1 MKIGNLDFPTPVFL
15 APMAGVTDTPY
26 RILAQEMGCAMA
38 FAEMVSVLGIHFRN
52 EKTLAMLETVP
63 EERPLAMQLFGA
75 RPEPVAEAAAYVES
89 LGCADVI
96 DFNMGCPAPKIVKNG
111 AGSAL
116 LKEPERAGEI
126 LAALV
131 KATKLPVTVK
141 MRIGWD
147 ESSINAVEMAKRAE
161 AAGVAAIAVHGRTR
175 EQYYKGHADWSMI
188 AAVKRAVKV
197 PVIANGDIRTTADL
211 ARVFRE
217 TECDGVMIG
226 RAAQGNP
233 WIFRAFRSFLVIFR
247 AFRSFLETGVEPPP
261 PTIAERGALIL
272 RHLDMLI
279 QYKGDYIGAREMR
292 KHATWYTKGMVGG
305 GNLRDAFNHAE
316 TREDFQRIVEQ
327 MIKNAGVG
335 TDG

>member
-26 RILAQEMGCAMA
+26 RILAHEMGCAMA

-75 RPEPVAEAAAYVES
+75 RPEPVAEAAVYVES

-161 AAGVAAIAVHGRTR
+161 AVGVAAIAVHGRTR

-217 TECDGVMIG
+217 TGCDGVMIG

-233 WIFRAFRSFLVIFR
+233 WIFRAFRSFL
-247 AFRSFLETGVEPPP
+247 ETGVEIPP
-261 PTIAERGALIL
+261 PTIAERGTLIL

>member
-1 MKIGNLDFPTPVFL
+1 MKIGKLDFPTPIFL

-26 RILAQEMGCAMA
+26 RILVREMGCAMA

-89 LGCADVI
+89 LDCADVI

-147 ESSINAVEMAKRAE
+147 ESNIVAVEMAKRAE

-175 EQYYKGHADWSMI
+175 ELYYKGHADWGMI
-188 AAVKRAVKV
+188 AAVKRAVKI

-217 TECDGVMIG
+217 TDSDGVMIG

-233 WIFRAFRSFLVIFR
+233 WIFRT
-247 AFRSFLETGVEPPP
+247 FRSFLETGVEPPP

-279 QYKGDYIGAREMR
+279 HYKGDYIGVREMR
-292 KHATWYTKGMVGG
+292 KHATWYTKGMTGG

-316 TREDFQRIVEQ
+316 TRDDFHEIVEK
-327 MIKNAGVG
+327 MIAKSE
-335 TDG
+335 

>member
-1 MKIGNLDFPTPVFL
+1 MIIGNLNFPTPIFL

-26 RILAQEMGCAMA
+26 RILAREMGCAMA
-38 FAEMVSVLGIHFRN
+38 FAEMVSVLGIRFRN
-52 EKTLAMLETVP
+52 EKTLAMLATVP

-75 RPEPVAEAAAYVES
+75 QPEPVAEAAAYVEQ

-116 LKEPERAGEI
+116 LRDSEKAGRIME
-126 LAALV
+126 ALV
-131 KATKLPVTVK
+131 RATRLPVTVK

-147 ESSINAVEMAKRAE
+147 AESINAIDIARRAE

-175 EQYYKGHADWSMI
+175 EQYYKGHADWSVI
-188 AAVKRAVKV
+188 AAVKRAVKI

-211 ARVFRE
+211 SRVFCE
-217 TECDGVMIG
+217 TACVGVMIG

-233 WIFRAFRSFLVIFR
+233 WIFRTFRT
-247 AFRSFLETGVEPPP
+247 FLETGAEPPP
-261 PTIAERGALIL
+261 PTVEERGALLL

-292 KHATWYTKGMVGG
+292 KHATWYTKGMTGG
-305 GNLRDAFNHAE
+305 GELRDAFNRAE
-316 TREDFQRIVEQ
+316 TREDFQIIVEK
-327 MIKNAGVG
+327 MVMNAGADKIG
-335 TDG
+335 

>member
-75 RPEPVAEAAAYVES
+75 RPEPVAEAAVYVES

-116 LKEPERAGEI
+116 LKEPELAGEI
-126 LAALV
+126 LVALV

-211 ARVFRE
+211 ARVYRE
-217 TECDGVMIG
+217 TGCDGVMIG

-233 WIFRAFRSFLVIFR
+233 WIFRAFRSFL
-247 AFRSFLETGVEPPP
+247 ETGVEIPP

-305 GNLRDAFNHAE
+305 GNLRDAFNHAG

>member
-1 MKIGNLDFPTPVFL
+1 MKIGKLDFPTPIFL

-26 RILAQEMGCAMA
+26 RILVREMGCAMA

-89 LGCADVI
+89 LDCADVI

-147 ESSINAVEMAKRAE
+147 ESNIVAVEMAKRAE

-175 EQYYKGHADWSMI
+175 EQYYKGHADWGMI
-188 AAVKRAVKV
+188 AAVKRAVKI

-217 TECDGVMIG
+217 TDSDGVMIG

-233 WIFRAFRSFLVIFR
+233 WIFRT
-247 AFRSFLETGVEPPP
+247 FRSFLETGVEPPP

-279 QYKGDYIGAREMR
+279 HYKGDYIGVREMR
-292 KHATWYTKGMVGG
+292 KHATWYTKGMTGG

-316 TREDFQRIVEQ
+316 TRDDFHEIVEK
-327 MIKNAGVG
+327 MIAKSE
-335 TDG
+335 

>member
-1 MKIGNLDFPTPVFL
+1 MKIGNLNFPTPIFL

-26 RILAQEMGCAMA
+26 RILAREMGCAMA
-38 FAEMVSVLGIHFRN
+38 FAEMVSVLGIRFRN
-52 EKTLAMLETVP
+52 EKTLAMLATVP

-75 RPEPVAEAAAYVES
+75 QPEPVAEAAAYVEQ

-116 LKEPERAGEI
+116 LRDSEKAGRIME
-126 LAALV
+126 ALV
-131 KATKLPVTVK
+131 RATRLPVTVK

-147 ESSINAVEMAKRAE
+147 AESINAIDIARRAE

-175 EQYYKGHADWSMI
+175 EQYYKGHADWSVI
-188 AAVKRAVKV
+188 ADVKRAVKI

-211 ARVFRE
+211 SRVFRE
-217 TECDGVMIG
+217 TACDGVMIG

-233 WIFRAFRSFLVIFR
+233 WIFRTFRT
-247 AFRSFLETGVEPPP
+247 FLETGAEPPP
-261 PTIAERGALIL
+261 PTVEERGALLL

-292 KHATWYTKGMVGG
+292 KHATWYTKGMTGG
-305 GNLRDAFNHAE
+305 GELRDAFNRAE
-316 TREDFQRIVEQ
+316 TREDFQRIVEK
-327 MIKNAGVG
+327 MVMNAGADKIG
-335 TDG
+335 

>member
-52 EKTLAMLETVP
+52 EKTFAMLETVP

-75 RPEPVAEAAAYVES
+75 RPEPVAEAAVYVES

-116 LKEPERAGEI
+116 LKEPELAGEI

-217 TECDGVMIG
+217 TGCDGVMIG

-233 WIFRAFRSFLVIFR
+233 WIFRAFRSFL
-247 AFRSFLETGVEPPP
+247 ETGVEIPP

-279 QYKGDYIGAREMR
+279 HYKGDYIGAREMR

>member
-1 MKIGNLDFPTPVFL
+1 MKIGNLNFPTPIFL

-26 RILAQEMGCAMA
+26 RILAREMGCAMA
-38 FAEMVSVLGIHFRN
+38 FAEMVSVLGIRFRN
-52 EKTLAMLETVP
+52 EKTLAMLATVP

-75 RPEPVAEAAAYVES
+75 QPEPVAEAAAYVEQ

-116 LKEPERAGEI
+116 LRDSEKAGRIME
-126 LAALV
+126 ALV
-131 KATKLPVTVK
+131 RATRLPVTVK

-147 ESSINAVEMAKRAE
+147 TESINAIDIARRAE

-175 EQYYKGHADWSMI
+175 EQYYKGHADWSVI
-188 AAVKRAVKV
+188 ADVKRAVKI

-211 ARVFRE
+211 SRVFRE
-217 TECDGVMIG
+217 TACDGVMIG

-233 WIFRAFRSFLVIFR
+233 WIFRTFRT
-247 AFRSFLETGVEPPP
+247 FLETGAEPPP
-261 PTIAERGALIL
+261 PTVEERGALLL

-292 KHATWYTKGMVGG
+292 KHATWYTKGMTGG
-305 GNLRDAFNHAE
+305 GELRDAFNRAE
-316 TREDFQRIVEQ
+316 TREDFQIIVEK
-327 MIKNAGVG
+327 MVMNAGADKIG
-335 TDG
+335 

>member
-1 MKIGNLDFPTPVFL
+1 
-15 APMAGVTDTPY
+15 MAGVTDTPY
-26 RILAQEMGCAMA
+26 RILAREMGCAMA
-38 FAEMVSVLGIHFRN
+38 FAEMVSVLGIRFRN
-52 EKTLAMLETVP
+52 EKTLAMLTTVP

-75 RPEPVAEAAAYVES
+75 QPEPVAEAAAYVEQ

-116 LKEPERAGEI
+116 LRDSEKAGRIME
-126 LAALV
+126 ALV
-131 KATKLPVTVK
+131 RATRLPVTVK

-147 ESSINAVEMAKRAE
+147 AESITAIDIARRAE

-175 EQYYKGHADWSMI
+175 EQYYKGHADWSVI
-188 AAVKRAVKV
+188 ADVKRAVKI

-211 ARVFRE
+211 SRVFRE
-217 TECDGVMIG
+217 TACDGVMIG

-233 WIFRAFRSFLVIFR
+233 WIFRTFRT
-247 AFRSFLETGVEPPP
+247 FLETGAEPPP
-261 PTIAERGALIL
+261 PTVEERGALLL

-292 KHATWYTKGMVGG
+292 KHATWYTKGMTGG
-305 GNLRDAFNHAE
+305 GELRDAFNRAE
-316 TREDFQRIVEQ
+316 TREDFQIIVEK
-327 MIKNAGVG
+327 MVMNAGADKIG
-335 TDG
+335 

>member
-1 MKIGNLDFPTPVFL
+1 MKIGNLHFPTPIFL

-26 RILAQEMGCAMA
+26 RILAREMGCAMA
-38 FAEMVSVLGIHFRN
+38 FAEMVSVLGIRFRN
-52 EKTLAMLETVP
+52 EKTLAMLATVP

-75 RPEPVAEAAAYVES
+75 QPEPVAEAAAYVEQ

-116 LKEPERAGEI
+116 LRDSEKAGRIME
-126 LAALV
+126 ALV
-131 KATKLPVTVK
+131 RVTRLPVTVK

-147 ESSINAVEMAKRAE
+147 TESINAIDIAKRAE

-175 EQYYKGHADWSMI
+175 EQYYKGHADWSVI
-188 AAVKRAVKV
+188 ADVKRAVKI

-211 ARVFRE
+211 SRVFRE
-217 TECDGVMIG
+217 TACDGVMIG

-233 WIFRAFRSFLVIFR
+233 WIFRTFRT
-247 AFRSFLETGVEPPP
+247 FLETGAEPPP
-261 PTIAERGALIL
+261 PTVEERGALLL

-292 KHATWYTKGMVGG
+292 KHATWYTKGMTGG
-305 GNLRDAFNHAE
+305 GELRDAFNRVE
-316 TREDFQRIVEQ
+316 TREDFQIIVEK
-327 MIKNAGVG
+327 MVMNAGADKIG
-335 TDG
+335 

>member
-1 MKIGNLDFPTPVFL
+1 MKIGNLNFPTPIFL

-26 RILAQEMGCAMA
+26 RILAREMGCAMA
-38 FAEMVSVLGIHFRN
+38 FAEMVSVLGIRFRN
-52 EKTLAMLETVP
+52 EKTLAMLATVP

-75 RPEPVAEAAAYVES
+75 QPEPVAEAAAYVES
-89 LGCADVI
+89 LNCADVI

-116 LKEPERAGEI
+116 LRDSEKAGRIME
-126 LAALV
+126 ALV
-131 KATKLPVTVK
+131 RATRLPVTVK

-147 ESSINAVEMAKRAE
+147 AESINAIDIARRAE

-175 EQYYKGHADWSMI
+175 EQYYKGHADWSVI
-188 AAVKRAVKV
+188 ADVKRAVKI

-211 ARVFRE
+211 VRVFRE
-217 TECDGVMIG
+217 TACDGVMIG

-233 WIFRAFRSFLVIFR
+233 WIFRTFRT
-247 AFRSFLETGVEPPP
+247 FLETGAEPPP
-261 PTIAERGALIL
+261 PTVEERGALLL

-292 KHATWYTKGMVGG
+292 KHATWYTKGMTGG
-305 GNLRDAFNHAE
+305 GELRDAFNHAE
-316 TREDFQRIVEQ
+316 TREDFQIIVEK
-327 MIKNAGVG
+327 MVMNAGADKIG
-335 TDG
+335 

>member
-1 MKIGNLDFPTPVFL
+1 MKIGNLHFPTPIFL

-26 RILAQEMGCAMA
+26 RILAREMGCAMA
-38 FAEMVSVLGIHFRN
+38 FAEMVSVLGIRFRN
-52 EKTLAMLETVP
+52 EKTLAMLATVP

-75 RPEPVAEAAAYVES
+75 QPEPVAEAAAYVEQ

-116 LKEPERAGEI
+116 LRDSEKAGRIME
-126 LAALV
+126 ALV
-131 KATKLPVTVK
+131 RATRLPVTVK

-147 ESSINAVEMAKRAE
+147 AESINAIDIAKRAE

-175 EQYYKGHADWSMI
+175 EQYYKGHADWSVI
-188 AAVKRAVKV
+188 ADVKRAVKI

-211 ARVFRE
+211 SRVFRE
-217 TECDGVMIG
+217 TACDGVMIG

-233 WIFRAFRSFLVIFR
+233 WIFRTFRT
-247 AFRSFLETGVEPPP
+247 FLETGAEPPP
-261 PTIAERGALIL
+261 PTVEERGALLL

-292 KHATWYTKGMVGG
+292 KHATWYTKGMTGG
-305 GNLRDAFNHAE
+305 GELRDAFNRAE
-316 TREDFQRIVEQ
+316 TREDFQIIVEK
-327 MIKNAGVG
+327 MVMNAGADKIG
-335 TDG
+335 

>member
-1 MKIGNLDFPTPVFL
+1 MKIGNLHFPTPIFL

-26 RILAQEMGCAMA
+26 RILAREMGCAMA
-38 FAEMVSVLGIHFRN
+38 FAEMVSVLGIRFRN
-52 EKTLAMLETVP
+52 EKTLAMLATVP

-75 RPEPVAEAAAYVES
+75 QPEPVAEAAAYVEQ

-116 LKEPERAGEI
+116 LRDSEKAGRIME
-126 LAALV
+126 ALV
-131 KATKLPVTVK
+131 RATRLPVTVK

-147 ESSINAVEMAKRAE
+147 TESINAIDIAKRAE

-175 EQYYKGHADWSMI
+175 EQYYKGHADWSVI
-188 AAVKRAVKV
+188 ADVKRAVKI
-197 PVIANGDIRTTADL
+197 PVIANGDIRTTDDL
-211 ARVFRE
+211 SRVFRE
-217 TECDGVMIG
+217 TACDGVMIG

-233 WIFRAFRSFLVIFR
+233 WIFRTFRT
-247 AFRSFLETGVEPPP
+247 FLETGAEPPP
-261 PTIAERGALIL
+261 PTVEERGALLL

-292 KHATWYTKGMVGG
+292 KHATWYTKGMTGG
-305 GNLRDAFNHAE
+305 GELRDAFNRAE
-316 TREDFQRIVEQ
+316 TREDFQIIVEK
-327 MIKNAGVG
+327 MVMNAGADKIG
-335 TDG
+335 

>member
-1 MKIGNLDFPTPVFL
+1 MKIGALDFPTPVFL

-26 RILAQEMGCAMA
+26 RILAREMGCAMA

-52 EKTLAMLETVP
+52 EKTLAMLKTVP

-75 RPEPVAEAAAYVES
+75 QPEPVAEAAAYVES

-116 LKEPERAGEI
+116 LRDPERAEKI
-126 LAALV
+126 LSALA
-131 KATKLPVTVK
+131 KATALPVTVK

-147 ESSINAVEMAKRAE
+147 ENSIVAVDMAKRAE

-175 EQYYKGHADWSMI
+175 EQYYKGRADWSVI
-188 AAVKRAVKV
+188 AEVKRTVRI
-197 PVIANGDIRTTADL
+197 PVIANGDIRTTGDL
-211 ARVFRE
+211 SRVFRE
-217 TECDGVMIG
+217 TGCDGVMIG

-233 WIFRAFRSFLVIFR
+233 WIFRS
-247 AFRSFLETGVEPPP
+247 FRSFLETGAEPPP
-261 PTIAERGALIL
+261 PTIAERGALLL

-279 QYKGDYIGAREMR
+279 HCKGDCIGAREMR
-292 KHATWYTKGMVGG
+292 KHATWYTKGLTGG

-316 TREDFQRIVEQ
+316 TREDFQRIVEN
-327 MIKNAGVG
+327 MIAREKSA
-335 TDG
+335 

>member
-1 MKIGNLDFPTPVFL
+1 MKIGNLDFPTPIFL

-26 RILAQEMGCAMA
+26 RILAREMGCAMA
-38 FAEMVSVLGIHFRN
+38 FAEMVSVLGIRFRN
-52 EKTLAMLETVP
+52 EKTLTMLKSVP

-75 RPEPVAEAAAYVES
+75 QPEPVAEAAAYVET

-116 LKEPERAGEI
+116 LRDPERAGRIME
-126 LAALV
+126 ALV
-131 KATKLPVTVK
+131 QSTRLPVTVK

-147 ESSINAVEMAKRAE
+147 SENINAIDMARRAE

-175 EQYYKGHADWSMI
+175 EQYYKGHADWSVI
-188 AAVKRAVKV
+188 AGVKRAVKI
-197 PVIANGDIRTTADL
+197 PVIANGDIRTTDDL
-211 ARVFRE
+211 SRIFRE

-233 WIFRAFRSFLVIFR
+233 WIFRT
-247 AFRSFLETGVEPPP
+247 FRSFLETGVEPAP
-261 PTIAERGALIL
+261 PTVKERGNLLL

-279 QYKGDYIGAREMR
+279 RYKGDYIGAREMR
-292 KHATWYTKGMVGG
+292 KHATWYTKGMTGG
-305 GNLRDAFNHAE
+305 GELREAFNRAE
-316 TREDFQRIVEQ
+316 TKEDFQAIVEK
-327 MIKNAGVG
+327 MIMNAGADKNG
-335 TDG
+335 

>member
-1 MKIGNLDFPTPVFL
+1 MKIGNLNFPTPIFL

-26 RILAQEMGCAMA
+26 RILAREMGCAMA
-38 FAEMVSVLGIHFRN
+38 FAEMVSVLGIRFRN
-52 EKTLAMLETVP
+52 EKTLAMLATVP

-75 RPEPVAEAAAYVES
+75 QPEPVAEAAAYVEQ

-116 LKEPERAGEI
+116 LRDSEKAGRIME
-126 LAALV
+126 ALV
-131 KATKLPVTVK
+131 RATRLPVTVK

-147 ESSINAVEMAKRAE
+147 AESINAIDIARRAE

-175 EQYYKGHADWSMI
+175 EQYYKGHADWSVI
-188 AAVKRAVKV
+188 ADVKRAVKI
-197 PVIANGDIRTTADL
+197 PVIANGDIRTTDDL
-211 ARVFRE
+211 SRVFRE
-217 TECDGVMIG
+217 TACDGVMIG

-233 WIFRAFRSFLVIFR
+233 WIFRTFRT
-247 AFRSFLETGVEPPP
+247 FLETGIEPPP
-261 PTIAERGALIL
+261 PTVEERGALLL

-292 KHATWYTKGMVGG
+292 KHATWYTKGMTGG
-305 GNLRDAFNHAE
+305 GELRDAFNRAE
-316 TREDFQRIVEQ
+316 TREDFQIIVEK
-327 MIKNAGVG
+327 MVMNAGADKIG
-335 TDG
+335 

>member
-26 RILAQEMGCAMA
+26 RILAHEMGCAMA

-75 RPEPVAEAAAYVES
+75 RPEPVAEAAVYVES

-161 AAGVAAIAVHGRTR
+161 AVGVAAIAVHGRTR

-233 WIFRAFRSFLVIFR
+233 WIFRAFRSFL
-247 AFRSFLETGVEPPP
+247 ETGVEIPP

>member
-1 MKIGNLDFPTPVFL
+1 MKIGSLDFPTPVFL

-26 RILAQEMGCAMA
+26 RILAREMGCAMA

-131 KATKLPVTVK
+131 RATKLPVTVK

-147 ESSINAVEMAKRAE
+147 ENSIVAVEMAKRAE

-175 EQYYKGHADWSMI
+175 EQYYKGHADWDVI
-188 AAVKRAVKV
+188 AAVKRAVKI
-197 PVIANGDIRTTADL
+197 PVIANGDIRTTGDL

-217 TECDGVMIG
+217 TACDGVMIG

-233 WIFRAFRSFLVIFR
+233 WIFRAFRSFL
-247 AFRSFLETGVEPPP
+247 ETGEEPPSA
-261 PTIAERGALIL
+261 TIAERGALIL

-279 QYKGDYIGAREMR
+279 RYKGDYIGAREMR
-292 KHATWYTKGMVGG
+292 KHATWYTKGLKGG
-305 GNLRDAFNHAE
+305 GGLRDDFNHAE
-316 TREDFQRIVEQ
+316 TREDFQRIVEK
-327 MIKNAGVG
+327 MIANTGEDTNG
-335 TDG
+335 

>member
-26 RILAQEMGCAMA
+26 RILAREMGCAMA

-52 EKTLAMLETVP
+52 EKTLEMLKTVP

-75 RPEPVAEAAAYVES
+75 KPEPVAEAAAYVES
-89 LGCADVI
+89 LNCADVI
-96 DFNMGCPAPKIVKNG
+96 DFNMGCPAPKIVKND

-116 LKEPERAGEI
+116 LKDPERAERI

-131 KATKLPVTVK
+131 KATRLPVTVK

-147 ESSINAVEMAKRAE
+147 DSSINAVEMAKRAE
-161 AAGVAAIAVHGRTR
+161 SAGVSAIAVHGRTR

-188 AAVKRAVKV
+188 AAVKRAVKI
-197 PVIANGDIRTTADL
+197 PVIANGDIRTTDDL
-211 ARVFRE
+211 SRVFRE
-217 TECDGVMIG
+217 TGCDGVMIG

-233 WIFRAFRSFLVIFR
+233 WIFRV
-247 AFRSFLETGVEPPP
+247 FRSFLETGTEPPP
-261 PTIAERGALIL
+261 PTVAERGALIL

-292 KHATWYTKGMVGG
+292 KHATWYTKGMKGG
-305 GNLRDAFNHAE
+305 GELRDAFNHAE
-316 TREDFQRIVEQ
+316 TREDFQEIVEK
-327 MIKNAGVG
+327 MIKETGRR
-335 TDG
+335 

>member
-1 MKIGNLDFPTPVFL
+1 MKIGNLHFPTPIFL

-26 RILAQEMGCAMA
+26 RILAREMGCAMA
-38 FAEMVSVLGIHFRN
+38 FAEMVSVLGIRFRN
-52 EKTLAMLETVP
+52 EKTLAMLATVP

-75 RPEPVAEAAAYVES
+75 QPEPVAEAAAYVEQ

-116 LKEPERAGEI
+116 LRDSEKAGRIME
-126 LAALV
+126 ALV
-131 KATKLPVTVK
+131 RATRLPVTVK

-147 ESSINAVEMAKRAE
+147 TESINAIDIAKRAE

-175 EQYYKGHADWSMI
+175 EQYYKGHADWSVI
-188 AAVKRAVKV
+188 ADVKRAVKI

-211 ARVFRE
+211 SRVFRE
-217 TECDGVMIG
+217 TACDGVMIG

-233 WIFRAFRSFLVIFR
+233 WIFRTFRT
-247 AFRSFLETGVEPPP
+247 FLETGIEPPP
-261 PTIAERGALIL
+261 PTVEERGALLL

-292 KHATWYTKGMVGG
+292 KHATWYTKGMTGG
-305 GNLRDAFNHAE
+305 GELRDAFNRAE
-316 TREDFQRIVEQ
+316 TREDFQIIVEK
-327 MIKNAGVG
+327 MVMNAGADKIG
-335 TDG
+335 

>member
-1 MKIGNLDFPTPVFL
+1 MKIGNLNFPTPIFL

-26 RILAQEMGCAMA
+26 RILAREMGCAMA
-38 FAEMVSVLGIHFRN
+38 FAEMVSVLGIRFRN
-52 EKTLAMLETVP
+52 EKTLAMLATVP

-75 RPEPVAEAAAYVES
+75 QPEPVAEAAAYVEQ

-116 LKEPERAGEI
+116 LRDSEKAGRIME
-126 LAALV
+126 ALV
-131 KATKLPVTVK
+131 RATRLPVTVK

-147 ESSINAVEMAKRAE
+147 AESINAIDIARRAE

-175 EQYYKGHADWSMI
+175 EQYYKGHADWSVI
-188 AAVKRAVKV
+188 ADVKRAVKI

-211 ARVFRE
+211 SRVFRE
-217 TECDGVMIG
+217 TACDGVMIG

-233 WIFRAFRSFLVIFR
+233 WIFRTFRT
-247 AFRSFLETGVEPPP
+247 FLETGAEPPP
-261 PTIAERGALIL
+261 PTVEERGTLLL

-292 KHATWYTKGMVGG
+292 KHATWYTKGMTGG
-305 GNLRDAFNHAE
+305 GELRDAFNRAE
-316 TREDFQRIVEQ
+316 TREDFQIIVEK
-327 MIKNAGVG
+327 MVMNAGADKIG
-335 TDG
+335 

>member
-1 MKIGNLDFPTPVFL
+1 MKIGSLDFPTPVFL

-26 RILAQEMGCAMA
+26 RILAHEMGCAMA

-75 RPEPVAEAAAYVES
+75 RPEPVAEAAVYVES

-161 AAGVAAIAVHGRTR
+161 AAGVLAIAVHGRTR

-197 PVIANGDIRTTADL
+197 PVVANGDIRTTADL
-211 ARVFRE
+211 ARVYRE
-217 TECDGVMIG
+217 TGCDGVMIG

-233 WIFRAFRSFLVIFR
+233 WIFRAFRSFL
-247 AFRSFLETGVEPPP
+247 ETGVEIPP

>member
-26 RILAQEMGCAMA
+26 RILAREMGCAMA

-126 LAALV
+126 LTALV
-131 KATKLPVTVK
+131 NATKLPVTVK

-147 ESSINAVEMAKRAE
+147 ESSIVAVEMAKRAE

-175 EQYYKGHADWSMI
+175 EQYYKGHADWRMI
-188 AAVKRAVKV
+188 AAVKHAVKI
-197 PVIANGDIRTTADL
+197 PVIANGDIRTTGDL

-217 TECDGVMIG
+217 TGCDGVMIG

-233 WIFRAFRSFLVIFR
+233 WIFRAFRSFL
-247 AFRSFLETGVEPPP
+247 ETGAELSP

-292 KHATWYTKGMVGG
+292 KHATWYTKGMPGG
-305 GNLRDAFNHAE
+305 GGLREAFNRAE
-316 TREDFQRIVEQ
+316 TREDFQRIVEK
-327 MIKNAGVG
+327 MINNAGVNE
-335 TDG
+335 DG

>member
-1 MKIGNLDFPTPVFL
+1 MKIGNLNFPTPIFL

-26 RILAQEMGCAMA
+26 RILAREMGCAMA
-38 FAEMVSVLGIHFRN
+38 FAEMVSVLGIRFRN
-52 EKTLAMLETVP
+52 EKTLAMLATVP

-75 RPEPVAEAAAYVES
+75 QPEPVAEAAAYVEQ

-96 DFNMGCPAPKIVKNG
+96 DFNMGCPAPKIIKNG

-116 LKEPERAGEI
+116 LRDSEKAGRIME
-126 LAALV
+126 ALV
-131 KATKLPVTVK
+131 RATRLPVTVK

-147 ESSINAVEMAKRAE
+147 AESINAIDIARRAE

-175 EQYYKGHADWSMI
+175 EQYYKGHADWSVI
-188 AAVKRAVKV
+188 ADVKRAVKI

-211 ARVFRE
+211 VRVFRE
-217 TECDGVMIG
+217 TACDGVMIG

-233 WIFRAFRSFLVIFR
+233 WIFRTFRT
-247 AFRSFLETGVEPPP
+247 FLETGAEPPP
-261 PTIAERGALIL
+261 PTVEERGALLL

-292 KHATWYTKGMVGG
+292 KHATWYTKGMTGG
-305 GNLRDAFNHAE
+305 GELRDAFNHAE
-316 TREDFQRIVEQ
+316 TREDFQIIVEK
-327 MIKNAGVG
+327 MVMNAGADKIG
-335 TDG
+335 

>member
-15 APMAGVTDTPY
+15 APMAGVTDTSY

-126 LAALV
+126 LVALV

-197 PVIANGDIRTTADL
+197 PVVANGDIRTTADL
-211 ARVFRE
+211 ARVYRE
-217 TECDGVMIG
+217 TGCDGVMIG

-233 WIFRAFRSFLVIFR
+233 WIFRAFRSFL
-247 AFRSFLETGVEPPP
+247 ETGVEIPP

>member
-26 RILAQEMGCAMA
+26 RILAREMGCAMA

-52 EKTLAMLETVP
+52 EKTLAMLQTVP

-89 LGCADVI
+89 LGCADAI

-116 LKEPERAGEI
+116 LMEPALAGKI
-126 LAALV
+126 LSALV
-131 KATKLPVTVK
+131 RATKLPVTVK

-147 ESSINAVEMAKRAE
+147 ETSINAVEMAKRVE

-175 EQYYKGHADWSMI
+175 EQYYKGHADWRMI
-188 AAVKRAVKV
+188 AEVKRAVKV
-197 PVIANGDIRTTADL
+197 PVIANGDIRTTDDL
-211 ARVFRE
+211 SRVFRE
-217 TECDGVMIG
+217 TGCDGVMIG

-233 WIFRAFRSFLVIFR
+233 WIFKS
-247 AFRSFLETGVEPPP
+247 FRSFLETGAETLP
-261 PTIAERGALIL
+261 PTIEERGALIL

-292 KHATWYTKGMVGG
+292 KHATWYTKGMKGG
-305 GNLRDAFNHAE
+305 GNLRDAFNRAE
-316 TREDFQRIVEQ
+316 TREDFQEIVER
-327 MIKNAGVG
+327 MVKFKRGDDNFG
-335 TDG
+335 